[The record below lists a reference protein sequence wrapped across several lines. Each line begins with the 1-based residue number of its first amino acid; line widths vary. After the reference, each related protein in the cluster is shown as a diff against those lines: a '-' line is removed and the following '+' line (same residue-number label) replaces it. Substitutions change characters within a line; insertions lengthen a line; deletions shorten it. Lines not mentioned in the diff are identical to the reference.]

1 MSRGF
6 GSGGFKGGGA
16 SRGGSGSRSAGGS
29 RGGSGS
35 SGSSWSRGSP
45 SRGSAEKHGSGGKST
60 ANPKGQ
66 VRDGKAVQYSIKDQK
81 GSTKYI
87 GTTNNP
93 TRRASEHRESGKL
106 GRGDKLVVETRPV
119 TRTSAEKVEK
129 AKLSSHRQQHG
140 KNPKDN
146 TTNDGKFHQP
156 KLF

>member
-1 MSRGF
+1 MARGF

-16 SRGGSGSRSAGGS
+16 SRGGSGSRGAGGS

-35 SGSSWSRGSP
+35 SGSGWSRGGP
-45 SRGSAEKHGSGGKST
+45 SRGNAEKHGSGGRST
-60 ANPKGQ
+60 TNPKGQ

-81 GSTKYI
+81 GNTKYI

-106 GRGDKLVVETRPV
+106 GRGDKLVVETRSV

-140 KNPKDN
+140 KNPKYN